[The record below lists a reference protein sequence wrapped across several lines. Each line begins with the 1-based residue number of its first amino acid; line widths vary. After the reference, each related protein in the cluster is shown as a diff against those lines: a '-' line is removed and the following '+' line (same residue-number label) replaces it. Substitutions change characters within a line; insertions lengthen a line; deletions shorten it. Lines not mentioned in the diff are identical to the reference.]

1 MRERSPKPRCSTNVL
16 WPLADAR
23 GSDSDS
29 YFLMDQTFR
38 LRVVTPNRQV
48 VTEDVE
54 EAQVPGKEGYMGI
67 LPGHAPLLSELKVGE
82 LTYRQGKQTHHL
94 AVSGGF
100 LEVLPD
106 QVTVLAETAEKMD
119 EIDAERARA
128 AKERAE
134 KRLRSPDPDVDI
146 NRAGVALERALIRL
160 QVASKRR

>member
-1 MRERSPKPRCSTNVL
+1 MRKRSPTPRRSTNVL
-16 WPLADAR
+16 GRLLTRAAPL
-23 GSDSDS
+23 
-29 YFLMDQTFR
+29 LTPMDQTFR
-38 LRVVTPNRQV
+38 LRIVTPNRQV

-54 EAQVPGKEGYMGI
+54 EAQVPGKEGYLGI

-82 LTYRQGKQTHHL
+82 LTYRQGKQAHHL

-160 QVASKRR
+160 QVASKNR